1 MVNSIVTNSD
11 IILWWDIFDK
21 KTDSDEYFI
30 HLNGEA
36 VHTTKKTHATLR
48 DIKDKNV
55 KIQIFLDKCGAEL
68 FYEEEFN
75 LKDTP
80 RTIDITKPPYSA
92 VGDGVTLNTA
102 AIQRAVDDCGKGER
116 VLIPEGVF
124 LTGALRLHGDM
135 ELFVSEG
142 AELRGSAVPEDYLP
156 RIWTRFEGNEM
167 ECYSSLINIGN
178 IDNRDEIS
186 VRNVLIHGGG
196 RIFGGGY
203 PLAKN
208 VLDSERKRLEAD
220 PNFKYDPE
228 CENNDTLPGRV
239 RPKLINVSCAENVV
253 IENLDLG
260 YGSCWNLHMIYS
272 KNIVTANCGFYSRE
286 VWNGDGWDPDSSEDC
301 TIFNCAFHT
310 GDDCIAIKSGKNPE
324 GSRLAKPTKNVK
336 VFDCYAEFGHS
347 IAIGSEMSGGVSDVY
362 IWDCDFSKTYF
373 GFEIKGTKKR
383 GGYVKNI
390 FMKDS
395 KITRI
400 MMHAV
405 KYNDDG
411 IAAPTVPYFGDCR
424 FENIEICPEA
434 FDHRTEKFTH
444 CPIITLCGFD
454 EEHKVE
460 NIVFENI
467 TVDSGNDGV
476 EQTISLETLKN
487 ITIKGLHVR

>member
-1 MVNSIVTNSD
+1 MVNSIITNSD

-21 KTDSDEYFI
+21 KADGEKYFVF
-30 HLNGEA
+30 LNGNA
-36 VHTTKKTHATLR
+36 VYTTDKTHVTLR
-48 DIKDKNV
+48 NIKGKSAR
-55 KIQIFLDKCGAEL
+55 IEIFNDENKKDL
-68 FYEEEFN
+68 FFESDFT
-75 LKDTP
+75 LKDDP
-80 RTIDITKPPYSA
+80 RVIDVTKAPYSA
-92 VGDGVTLNTA
+92 VGDGKTLNTSAIQA
-102 AIQRAVDDCGKGER
+102 AIDDCGKDEC
-116 VLIPEGVF
+116 VLIPKGIF
-124 LTGALRLHGDM
+124 LTGALRLHSDM

-142 AELRGSAVPEDYLP
+142 AELRGSICPEDYLP
-156 RIWTRFEGNEM
+156 RIWSRFEGNEM
-167 ECYSSLINIGN
+167 ECYSSLLNIGN
-178 IDNRDEIS
+178 IQNRDEIA
-186 VRNVLIHGGG
+186 VRNILIHGGG
-196 RIFGGGY
+196 KIFGGGY
-203 PLAKN
+203 DLAKN
-208 VLDSERKRLEAD
+208 VLDSERARLEAD

-253 IENLDLG
+253 IEGLDVG

-301 TIFNCAFHT
+301 TIFNCHFHT

-324 GSRLAKPTKNVK
+324 GTEIAKPTKNIK
-336 VFDCYAEFGHS
+336 VFDCDAEFGHS

-362 IWDCDFSKTYF
+362 IWDCDFSKTYY

-424 FENIEICPEA
+424 FENITICPEA
-434 FDHRTEKFTH
+434 FDHRTETFTH
-444 CPIITLCGFD
+444 SPIITLCGFD
-454 EEHKVE
+454 EDHKVE

-467 TVDSGNDGV
+467 TVDSGCNGV

-487 ITIKGLHVR
+487 ITIKGLNVR

>member
-1 MVNSIVTNSD
+1 MINSIVTGSD
-11 IILWWDIFDK
+11 VILYWDIFDK
-21 KTDSDEYFI
+21 VSDNDKYFVFLDGELVHKTER
-30 HLNGEA
+30 
-36 VHTTKKTHATLR
+36 THATLR
-48 DIKDKNV
+48 GISSSSCK
-55 KIQIFLDKCGAEL
+55 
-68 FYEEEFN
+68 
-75 LKDTP
+75 
-80 RTIDITKPPYSA
+80 IDIYLDEEKTKRFFEAEFTMKPAKRIINVTKAPYYA
-92 VGDGVTLNTA
+92 VGDGKTLNTA
-102 AIQRAVDDCGKGER
+102 AIQAAIDDCAAGEC

-124 LTGALRLHGDM
+124 LTGALNLHSDM
-135 ELFVSEG
+135 ELCIVSGGEI
-142 AELRGSAVPEDYLP
+142 RGSERPEDYLP

-178 IDNRDEIS
+178 ISNRDEIA

-196 RIFGGGY
+196 KIFGGGY

-208 VLDSERKRLEAD
+208 VLDSERVRLEAD

-228 CENNDTLPGRV
+228 CENNNTIPGRV
-239 RPKLINVSCAENVV
+239 RPKLINASCAENLV
-253 IENLDLG
+253 IEGLDVG
-260 YGSCWNLHMIYS
+260 YGSCWNVHMIYCRGV
-272 KNIVTANCGFYSRE
+272 ITANCAFYSRE

-301 TIFNCAFHT
+301 TIFNCNFHT

-324 GSRLAKPTKNVK
+324 GSTLAKPTRNVK
-336 VFDCYAEFGHS
+336 VFDCHAEYGHS

-362 IWDCDFSKTYF
+362 IWDCDFSKTYY

-411 IAAPTVPYFGDCR
+411 IAAPTVPFFGDCR
-424 FENIEICPEA
+424 FENIIICPEA
-434 FDHRTEKFTH
+434 FDHRTEAVTH
-444 CPIITLCGFD
+444 CPIITLTGFD

-460 NIVFENI
+460 NVVFENI
-467 TVDSGNDGV
+467 TVDSGKDGV
-476 EQTISLETLKN
+476 EQTISLEALKN
-487 ITIKGLHVR
+487 ITIKGLNVR

>member
-1 MVNSIVTNSD
+1 MVNSIVTGSD
-11 IILWWDIFDK
+11 IILYWDIFDK
-21 KTDSDEYFI
+21 KTDNDKYFI
-30 HLNGEA
+30 FLNGTLA
-36 VHTTKKTHATLR
+36 HTTERTHVTLR
-48 DIKDKNV
+48 GIEGASAKVEIYLDEKNT
-55 KIQIFLDKCGAEL
+55 AL
-68 FYEEEFN
+68 FYEAD
-75 LKDTP
+75 LDM
-80 RTIDITKPPYSA
+80 KPPKRVINVADAPYLA
-92 VGDGVTLNTA
+92 VGDGKTLNTRAIQA
-102 AIQRAVDDCGKGER
+102 AIDDCAAGEC

-124 LTGALRLHGDM
+124 LTGALKLHDDM
-135 ELFVSEG
+135 ELCVTG
-142 AELRGSAVPEDYLP
+142 ELRGSEDPEDYLP

-178 IDNRDEIS
+178 IENRDEIS
-186 VRNVLIHGGG
+186 AKNILIHGGG
-196 RIFGGGY
+196 KIFGGGY
-203 PLAKN
+203 NLAVN
-208 VLDSERKRLEAD
+208 VLNSERARLEAD
-220 PNFKYDPE
+220 PDFKYDPE
-228 CENNDTLPGRV
+228 CENNNTLPGRV

-253 IENLDLG
+253 IEGLDLG

-301 TIFNCAFHT
+301 TIFNCHFHT

-324 GSRLAKPTKNVK
+324 GSAIAKPTRNVK
-336 VFDCYAEFGHS
+336 VFDCNAEFGHS

-362 IWDCDFSKTYF
+362 IWDCDFSRTFF

-405 KYNDDG
+405 LYNDDG
-411 IAAPTVPYFGDCR
+411 IAAPTVPYFGDCK
-424 FENIEICPEA
+424 FENITICPEA
-434 FDHRTEKFTH
+434 FDHRTEETTH
-444 CPIITLCGFD
+444 YPIITLTGFD
-454 EEHKVE
+454 EEHKIE

-467 TVDSGNDGV
+467 TVDSGKDGV

-487 ITIKGLHVR
+487 ITIKGLNVR